1 MSLTGPGRTAAVLCS
16 AVVLFGTLA
25 APATADRA
33 VAVSPPTS
41 AFGATA
47 LTVPASPEIPSPSD
61 IAAAK
66 SSESATAA
74 KVADI
79 EGILADAATAQEV
92 TFAHTL
98 EANNAYSNALVE
110 LDTRSDFAA
119 VATARAAAADKE
131 QSKSRKAV
139 GQLAGDLYRNGGLN
153 PELSGLVAGTGDV
166 LAKAATLQ
174 ALTAGRSRAFA
185 AAETTAAA
193 AESLTAAAAD
203 ARRAADDAAKTAE
216 TLKAQADQANAAQV
230 KEVADA
236 KAQRTVLVGQ
246 LASLRNTTAALESA
260 RVDGLERQR
269 QQARLAAVTAAAE
282 RAAAA
287 QVAADKAAAA
297 NAADADQAPAAN
309 AAAAGRASAAAPEQS
324 ASVPSRTPA
333 QAAPSQATPAAPAP
347 AAPAPAAPA
356 PARPAPAPARPAPAP
371 ARPAPAPAQP
381 APVRPTPA
389 QPAPAPAPVQPAPS
403 PGGSNQAAISVAMGK
418 VGSPYF
424 YQYGGTGAY
433 GFDCSGLVQNAF
445 AAIGKQLPR
454 TAAEQF
460 AQAPVHVP
468 LSQAQPG
475 DLLVWGSAPGFYH
488 VAIYL
493 GGGKV
498 VQALNPSA
506 GITVTDLGMMAGM
519 QLHPVAARY

>member
-1 MSLTGPGRTAAVLCS
+1 MGLTGSRRTAAALCT

-25 APATADRA
+25 APARADRA
-33 VAVSPPTS
+33 TPPASILAAPAVA
-41 AFGATA
+41 
-47 LTVPASPEIPSPSD
+47 VPASPEIPSPAD

-66 SSESATAA
+66 SSETATAA

-79 EGILADAATAQEV
+79 EGILSDAAAAQEI
-92 TFAHTL
+92 TFARTL

-110 LDTRSDFAA
+110 LHTRADAAA
-119 VATARAAAADKE
+119 VATARATAADKE

-153 PELSGLVAGTGDV
+153 PELSGLVTGTGDV

-185 AAETTAAA
+185 AAETSAAA

-230 KEVADA
+230 KAVAAA
-236 KAQRTVLVGQ
+236 KAQRTILVGQ
-246 LASLRNTTAALESA
+246 LATLRNTTAALESA

-287 QVAADKAAAA
+287 QVAAASAVADSAVADKAGA
-297 NAADADQAPAAN
+297 NAGTAGSGTASSAEQAAPPPA
-309 AAAAGRASAAAPEQS
+309 RTPASAAAP
-324 ASVPSRTPA
+324 
-333 QAAPSQATPAAPAP
+333 AAPSAPT
-347 AAPAPAAPA
+347 
-356 PARPAPAPARPAPAP
+356 PARPAPAPARPAPA
-371 ARPAPAPAQP
+371 QP
-381 APVRPTPA
+381 APV
-389 QPAPAPAPVQPAPS
+389 QPAPAPVQPAPSPVQPAPS
-403 PGGSNQAAISVAMGK
+403 PGGSNQAAISVALAK

-460 AQAPVHVP
+460 AQAPVHLP

-475 DLLVWGSAPGFYH
+475 DLLVWGSSPGFYH

-506 GITVTDLGMMAGM
+506 GITVTDLSMMAGM
-519 QLHPVAARY
+519 QLYPVAARY